1 MHIAVMA
8 ENKACLCILM
18 TKTAGYDAS
27 EDMSRV
33 VVYGTHSCRKGNWEM
48 RNSSLS
54 FNLEVIVSFFVRDLG
69 V

>member
-1 MHIAVMA
+1 
-8 ENKACLCILM
+8 M